1 MGCALES
8 LDLQHSRMLSSGG
21 AGHNL
26 LGTVPRENLNTA
38 SFRCDT
44 WDHNGLL
51 SLSQRALYSYFDL
64 KDVIQKKKKKIKTRR
79 FFPREAWDMKA
90 KIRSSRDFP
99 GGPVVKTSRCQCRG
113 QGFDPQLEN

>member
-8 LDLQHSRMLSSGG
+8 LDLQHSRMLSLGG

-64 KDVIQKKKKKIKTRR
+64 KDVIQKKKKKKKLKLED
-79 FFPREAWDMKA
+79 FFQEK
-90 KIRSSRDFP
+90 P
-99 GGPVVKTSRCQCRG
+99 GT
-113 QGFDPQLEN
+113 